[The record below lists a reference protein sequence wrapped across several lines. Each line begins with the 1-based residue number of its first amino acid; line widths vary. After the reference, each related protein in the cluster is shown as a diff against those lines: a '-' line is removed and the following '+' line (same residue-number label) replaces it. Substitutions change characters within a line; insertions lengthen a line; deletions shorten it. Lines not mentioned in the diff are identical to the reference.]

1 MGKHARIGLL
11 LGASACL
18 LAAVVG
24 WVVEE
29 LNQHGNPSAGKLASS
44 LTTCPAAAAHSAAAH
59 RAGGQVTVF
68 GQRGADERST
78 DGSGQLLADH
88 RAEHRPVITRARRA
102 PERDAEAST
111 VPQIKWPGASPRRAP
126 AN

>member
-18 LAAVVG
+18 LAAMVD

-44 LTTCPAAAAHSAAAH
+44 LTTCPATAPL
-59 RAGGQVTVF
+59 
-68 GQRGADERST
+68 RG
-78 DGSGQLLADH
+78 
-88 RAEHRPVITRARRA
+88 RA
-102 PERDAEAST
+102 PGWRSRDNVRSA
-111 VPQIKWPGASPRRAP
+111 WCR
-126 AN
+126 